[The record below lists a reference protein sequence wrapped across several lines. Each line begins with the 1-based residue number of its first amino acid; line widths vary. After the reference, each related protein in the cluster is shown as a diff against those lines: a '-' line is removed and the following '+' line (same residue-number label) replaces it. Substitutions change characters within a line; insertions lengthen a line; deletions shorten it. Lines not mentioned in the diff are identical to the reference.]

1 MLTKKG
7 RAVFTPEPETPSVIA
22 GSLCRFVVALCGA
35 FGVCLLLNDS
45 FRFTGRLDMLF
56 VFVVC
61 AVCSLIAYC
70 IAASRFVD
78 RKLYIGL
85 TVFLLF
91 VLFLLINGGIGV
103 TKFFYYAPVTAWNR
117 AITALSD
124 SGFSSLSY
132 FMVNAE
138 GTDPRATDAVRTA
151 KIAYVTLCAVICFVF
166 VHSTVRKV
174 RLMPP
179 VIAAAAVMTVC
190 FTYNMMN
197 ENFAFLCI
205 VASGVGLLTLKYCNA
220 FTAVKTPD
228 GAKDKDH
235 VGHFRRASITG
246 AAGLVAAALVFAVGA
261 YPAKTFTEPIGE
273 LKAVESII
281 AAARSYLYGYI
292 SGERFTDTNFAS
304 VSVSSTPIKPTSRVF
319 ENIRLFTVRSQTGQP
334 IYLRSWIG
342 EDFSYGRWSIAH
354 SPAVSDEY
362 TPEDTSEL
370 FYTVLG
376 INENT
381 ITEDYKFDDSH
392 ADLGFVTS
400 YVSLAN
406 LGFGTDMIY
415 LPSRYSSYYG
425 LCEYSLEP
433 TFAKFEG
440 GYSVKHNG
448 MINLFKMSAP
458 SYATVAHLPYY
469 QAPNF
474 TYRMN
479 RAIEEYRFTVASLQ
493 NLPFYWSNVKK
504 VTAEEV
510 EMIKKSAKESG
521 VRISSTNI
529 INSIASMSPSALD
542 SLKTKINLAVF
553 ETLSANTYYTSVPA
567 SEAEYIYSDVR
578 AALGDMA
585 DLFFPDNTGS
595 GMTAVDYPI
604 YSSSS
609 YFSSSVVVPQK
620 KTYDFDTV
628 YRAVYKIVSYLA
640 DNTEY
645 TLEPYGYND
654 RMSYI
659 YQFLHTAKNG
669 YCTQYASA
677 AVMLLRALGLPARYV
692 EGFKTGDLNKFGG
705 TYRYVVRDND
715 AHAWVEVYIEGP
727 GWMTFEATEPMLD
740 SMYGT
745 GPSEYHPVTPGTDT
759 GFAHETFEPD
769 TDFIDTDVPVTRPA
783 DDTGTDT
790 EPATTG
796 EGEGPTEVPDLVIPK
811 QVIVIA
817 AAAFVLLTLIFAYLA
832 YRKKKRDKLISD
844 LKKAADGQSDDPYA
858 DTVRF
863 CAYIFKVLAL
873 LGQKRQSSELMSD
886 FADRANEALGTD
898 YLRKATDAAS
908 KTVFA
913 GTADKGDCK
922 KAAECALEL
931 QKTARG
937 KLKGFSKFW
946 NTAVRKIV

>member
-7 RAVFTPEPETPSVIA
+7 KAVFTPEPETPSVIA

-45 FRFTGRLDMLF
+45 FRFTGGLDMLY
-56 VFVVC
+56 VFIVC
-61 AVCSLIAYC
+61 LVCSLIAYGL
-70 IAASRFVD
+70 AVSRYLD

-85 TVFLLF
+85 TVLMLF
-91 VLFLLINGGIGV
+91 ILFLLINGGIGV

-138 GTDPRATDAVRTA
+138 GTDPRAPDAVRTI
-151 KIAYVTLCAVICFVF
+151 KIAYVTLCAIINFIF

-228 GAKDKDH
+228 GAKDKDRA
-235 VGHFRRASITG
+235 GHFRRAAITG
-246 AAGLVAAALVFAVGA
+246 VAGLVAAALVFAVGV
-261 YPAKTFTEPIGE
+261 YPAKKLTEPIGE

-304 VSVSSTPIKPTSRVF
+304 VSVSSTPIKPTSRTF

-342 EDFSYGRWSIAH
+342 EDFAYGRWNIAH
-354 SPAVSDEY
+354 SPDISDEY

-370 FYTVLG
+370 FYTILG

-400 YVSLAN
+400 YVSLGN
-406 LGFGTDMIY
+406 LGFGTDMLY

-425 LCEYSLEP
+425 LCEYGIEP

-448 MINLFKMSAP
+448 MINLYRMSTP

-469 QAPNF
+469 QEASF
-474 TYRMN
+474 TYKMS
-479 RAIEEYRFTVASLQ
+479 RAIEEYRFTVRSLQ
-493 NLPFYWSNVKK
+493 TLPFYWSSAKR

-510 EMIKKSAKESG
+510 GRIKADAKENG
-521 VRISSTNI
+521 VRISSANI
-529 INSIASMSPSALD
+529 INSIASMSPSMLD
-542 SLKTKINLAVF
+542 SLKTKINLASF
-553 ETLSANTYYTSVPA
+553 ETDSAYIYYSSVPA
-567 SEAEYIYSDVR
+567 SEREYIYNDAR

-585 DLFFPDNTGS
+585 DLFFPDNAVS
-595 GMTAVDYPI
+595 GMTPVD

-609 YFSSSVVVPQK
+609 FFEVQEPR
-620 KTYDFDTV
+620 DFDTV

-640 DNTEY
+640 DNAEY
-645 TLEPYGYND
+645 TLDPYGYND
-654 RMSYI
+654 RMSYV

-677 AVMLLRALGLPARYV
+677 AVMLLRAIGLPARYV

-727 GWMTFEATEPMLD
+727 GWMTFEVTEPMLD
-740 SMYGT
+740 SMYGD
-745 GPSEYHPVTPGTDT
+745 GPSEYHPVIPGTDT
-759 GFAHETFEPD
+759 DAPPVTAEPD
-769 TDFIDTDVPVTRPA
+769 TDTETYVPTTRPA
-783 DDTGTDT
+783 DDTGADT
-790 EPATTG
+790 EPATTE
-796 EGEGPTEVPDLVIPK
+796 EGEGPVGKPDIVIPPEA
-811 QVIVIA
+811 IIIA
-817 AAAFVLLTLIFAYLA
+817 AAAFAVLSLIFAYLV
-832 YRKKKRDKLISD
+832 YRKKKRGKLISD
-844 LKKAADGQSDDPYA
+844 LQKAADGRSEEPYA

-873 LGQKRQSSELMSD
+873 LGQKRRSSELMSD
-886 FADRANEALGTD
+886 FADRAGEALGVG

-913 GTADKGDCK
+913 GTADGEDCR

-931 QKTARG
+931 QKTARS

-946 NTAVRKIV
+946 NVSVRKIV